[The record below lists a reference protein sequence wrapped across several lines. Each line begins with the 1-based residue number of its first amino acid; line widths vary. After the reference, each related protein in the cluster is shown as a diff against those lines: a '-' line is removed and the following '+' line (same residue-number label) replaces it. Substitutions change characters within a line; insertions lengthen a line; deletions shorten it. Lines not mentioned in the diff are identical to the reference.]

1 MAASFP
7 DGIKTW
13 TPVVDN
19 VTDVLASHIN
29 GAYDEIIATEADI
42 NSLQVLVKDPTGFD
56 EPAEVTV
63 TYNSTTRKVTLTG
76 TFVAYWRGKVVSV
89 LTDGW
94 ESEAHTDATDI
105 YYLYYNGTNFIW
117 STTLWTF
124 DMLQIAF
131 AIYGTDSF
139 GMRECHGVMGWA
151 THKAMHYNIGTAVRS
166 GGDFSDYGLDSET
179 VADRRPNISLITID
193 DEDLP
198 SALSALTSNQYTIG
212 YLTGSAVK
220 AFTTAYAE
228 IVPVT
233 GAVPYYNLDTA
244 GTWSQEA
251 FTDKDY
257 GAIFVLAIPSSADV
271 GSLPY
276 RYIFMQP
283 QQVGK
288 KKDIEALIP
297 ADVNLG
303 DFSDLIPEFVFIA
316 KLVVEYK
323 DGDWNI
329 SSVTQLTGNK
339 FSQIGTPSGTYL
351 SVVNHDETLD
361 GDGTAADPLTVVSNF
376 KAGNSSFT
384 DDDTA
389 QTFTDTF
396 CTATSLVT
404 IVITGS
410 TPAGVWS
417 VESAVGEFTITSTI
431 AESTDIT
438 FDYYINKVVA

>member
-1 MAASFP
+1 MSMNDLIAR
-7 DGIKTW
+7 G
-13 TPVVDN
+13 
-19 VTDVLASHIN
+19 LASKNKSSI
-29 GAYDEIIATEADI
+29 DSDRTIK
-42 NSLQVLVKDPTGFD
+42 KDPTGFD
-56 EPAEVTV
+56 EPANVIIS
-63 TYNSTTRKVTLTG
+63 YDSTTRKITLTG
-76 TFVAYWRGKVVSV
+76 TFKAYWRGELVSV

-94 ESEAHTDATDI
+94 ESDAHTDATNI
-105 YYLYYNGTNFIW
+105 YYLYYDGTNFIW
-117 STTLWTF
+117 STTLWDF

-139 GMRECHGVMGWA
+139 GMRESHGVGLSHS
-151 THKAMHYNIGTAVRS
+151 THKALHYDIGTSTRS
-166 GGDFSDYGLDSET
+166 GGDFSDYVLDSET
-179 VADRRPNISLITID
+179 VADRRPNISLTTID

-220 AFTTAYAE
+220 AFTTAYTE

-233 GAVPYYNLDTA
+233 VAVPYYNLNTA
-244 GTWSQEA
+244 GTWSQEP
-251 FTDKDY
+251 FTNKDY

-283 QQVGK
+283 QEVGK
-288 KKDIEALIP
+288 EKEIEALIP

-329 SSVTQLTGNK
+329 SSVTKLTGNK
-339 FSQIGTPSGTYL
+339 FSQIGTPSGTYI
-351 SVVNHDETLD
+351 SAVNTDTTLT
-361 GDGTAADPLTVVSNF
+361 GTGTAADPLSVESNF
-376 KAGNSSFT
+376 KASSSSFT
-384 DDDTA
+384 DDDTE

-410 TPAGVWS
+410 TPAGIWS
-417 VESAVGEFTITSTI
+417 VESAAGEFTITSTI

-438 FDYYINKVVA
+438 FDYYINKVVT

>member
-1 MAASFP
+1 MSMGDLIAR
-7 DGIKTW
+7 G
-13 TPVVDN
+13 
-19 VTDVLASHIN
+19 LASNNKGSI
-29 GAYDEIIATEADI
+29 DSDRTVE
-42 NSLQVLVKDPTGFD
+42 KDPTGFD
-56 EPAEVTV
+56 VPEDVVV
-63 TYNSTTRKVTLTG
+63 TYDSGTRKITLTG
-76 TFVAYWRGKVVSV
+76 TFVAYWKGKVISI
-89 LTDGW
+89 LTTGW
-94 ESEAHTDATDI
+94 ESIAHTDATDI
-105 YYLYYNGTNFIW
+105 YYLYYDGTNFVW
-117 STTLWTF
+117 ATSLWTF

-131 AIYGTDSF
+131 VIYGTDSF
-139 GMRECHGVMGWA
+139 GMRETHGTMAWS
-151 THKAMHYNIGTAVRS
+151 THKSLHYDIGTALRS
-166 GGDFSDYGLDSET
+166 GGDISDYTLDSEV
-179 VADRRPNISLITID
+179 VAERRPDIATTNIT
-193 DEDLP
+193 DEDLQ
-198 SALSALTSNQYTIG
+198 STLTALSSKQYTTG

-220 AFTTAYAE
+220 AFTTAYTE
-228 IVPVT
+228 VIPVT

-244 GTWSQEA
+244 GTWTQEP
-251 FTDKDY
+251 FTNKDY

-283 QQVGK
+283 QEVGK
-288 KKDIEALIP
+288 EKEIEALIP

-329 SSVTQLTGNK
+329 SSVTKLTGNK
-339 FSQIGTPSGTYL
+339 FSQIGTPSGTYI
-351 SVVNHDETLD
+351 SAVNTDTTLT
-361 GDGTAADPLTVVSNF
+361 GTGTAADPLSVESNF
-376 KAGNSSFT
+376 KASSSSFT
-384 DDDTA
+384 DDDTE

-404 IVITGS
+404 IVITGP

-417 VESAVGEFTITSTI
+417 VESAAGEFTITSTI